1 MSQIHGYE
9 AYLSIKQAAGE
20 ITISTGT
27 VRRLIKRG
35 EIEAYRFGNQ
45 IRIVPEKLIFCNSS
59 VCVGDK
65 DTSKD
70 I

>member
-20 ITISTGT
+20 ITIS
-27 VRRLIKRG
+27 
-35 EIEAYRFGNQ
+35 IEAYRFGNQ
-45 IRIVPEKLIFCNSS
+45 IRIMPEKLIFCNSS